1 MAGRGPVPSPA
12 WHHRPRRRDLDV
24 ILWIYMPQ
32 ATTPSRTRTQVLVL
46 RLNSEERALLEAL
59 AENMSLK
66 LSDTMR
72 QAIRAEAK
80 RRGIA
85 VVASG
90 KSKRRRK

>member
-1 MAGRGPVPSPA
+1 MRPKVMPA
-12 WHHRPRRRDLDV
+12 
-24 ILWIYMPQ
+24 
-32 ATTPSRTRTQVLVL
+32 RTRTRVLVL

-59 AENMSLK
+59 AESMSLK